1 MLLKVVPGGSTGG
14 GTSSSTK
21 ASYKPVQVALM
32 NEVALFSQELISP
45 TTNATTTAGFANH
58 LRHLRDH
65 EPDTILVRYHAP
77 PPSSSTPAHP
87 SQSTPLLVPL
97 RPDAEFLASRPTVPV
112 SLMGSPGFGHRMGE
126 PYDGWFSAC
135 LGYEAHL
142 VYVGDFEREV
152 LAHAPLQSPSASPSV
167 SSGGGSVAGPAAL
180 SSWLPSVIS
189 SYIPSLFSQ
198 TEVQQKKPT
207 LVYNE
212 CAPFLVTNRASL
224 RDFSQ
229 RFEDEGSTGMDMT
242 KFRPNIVVD
251 TDSNDDD
258 DDNNNNDNDQVNIG
272 HNASVQRK
280 ALQPWEED
288 YWAELTIHQ
297 TGNINEAGS
306 AIPSAQEGEP
316 QPRPCCKIQ
325 LTANCGRC
333 TSINVDYATGRP
345 AAGEQGTA
353 LKKLM
358 RDRRVDAGEK
368 YTPIFGRYGYLV
380 DGDGG
385 GGNGSGDGLVG
396 GQERFSTTKMPG
408 QEDGVS
414 TGQPVSDKG
423 PNQRRG
429 VQICVG
435 DRVVVS
441 RRNEARDVWAWPQYK
456 N

>member
-1 MLLKVVPGGSTGG
+1 MLLKVIPGGGDGDTTGK
-14 GTSSSTK
+14 T
-21 ASYKPVQVALM
+21 SYKPVQVALM
-32 NEVALFSQELISP
+32 NEAALFSQELISP

-58 LRHLRDH
+58 HHRYQ

-77 PPSSSTPAHP
+77 AAHP
-87 SQSTPLLVPL
+87 GGQSAPLLVPL
-97 RPDAEFLASRPTVPV
+97 RPDAELLASRPAVPV

-142 VYVGDFEREV
+142 VYVGDFERDV
-152 LAHAPLQSPSASPSV
+152 LAHGPTPSSV
-167 SSGGGSVAGPAAL
+167 PTGSSGGGAGPSAL
-180 SSWLPSVIS
+180 SSWLPSAIS

-198 TEVQQKKPT
+198 TEVQQKKKPT

-212 CAPFLVTNRASL
+212 CAPFLVTNKASL
-224 RDFSQ
+224 RNFSK

-251 TDSNDDD
+251 SASDDD
-258 DDNNNNDNDQVNIG
+258 DDDDDEHDTSTQ
-272 HNASVQRK
+272 SPT
-280 ALQPWEED
+280 LQPWEED
-288 YWAELTIHQ
+288 YWAELTIHHHQ
-297 TGNINEAGS
+297 TSNIAVNEADS
-306 AIPSAQEGEP
+306 AAQ
-316 QPRPCCKIQ
+316 QPRLPCCKIQ

-380 DGDGG
+380 DDGL
-385 GGNGSGDGLVG
+385 NSGDEEHLP
-396 GQERFSTTKMPG
+396 TTEVTGK
-408 QEDGVS
+408 DDDDVN
-414 TGQPVSDKG
+414 TGQQQPGSDKG
-423 PNQRRG
+423 ATTERRG

-441 RRNEARDVWAWPQYK
+441 RRNEARDVWAWPKY
-456 N
+456 